1 MPKVKATKPKI
12 KPPIEISDDKF
23 SSTSSTYSSLSSL
36 CPSRTDKEVEEV
48 DKPSPA
54 YIRNQRKRKRN
65 HPLLSPKKDSQ
76 NPKRNLAKMRSSRAS
91 LYFPPPSLKQFLQ
104 KALENLT

>member
-23 SSTSSTYSSLSSL
+23 LSTSSTCSSLSSL
-36 CPSRTDKEVEEV
+36 CLSKTDKEVEEV

-54 YIRNQRKRKRN
+54 YTRNQRKRN
-65 HPLLSPKKDSQ
+65 HPPSSPKKDSQ

-91 LYFPPPSLKQFLQ
+91 LYFPPPFSKQFL
-104 KALENLT
+104 